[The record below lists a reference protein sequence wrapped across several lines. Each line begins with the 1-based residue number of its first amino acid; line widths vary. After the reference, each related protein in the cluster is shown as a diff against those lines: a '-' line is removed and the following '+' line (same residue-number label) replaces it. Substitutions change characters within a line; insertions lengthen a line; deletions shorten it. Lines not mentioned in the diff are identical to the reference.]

1 RNPRRP
7 DCHVPGVHQRAH
19 LRRRQCRH
27 HIDGSS
33 GIGQHFDLRLFH
45 HGFVGSVS
53 SMSRS
58 PTRDFLVGV
67 FVLIG
72 LAAIAYLSFSVGG
85 LSYNGPG
92 GLTVYASFDQIGGL
106 KPRAPVVISGV
117 KVGQVESIA
126 LDTNYRARAKLD
138 LDANL
143 KIPSDTS
150 ASIMTSGILGDRYV
164 SLQLGGEEQY
174 LKSGD
179 ELTFT
184 ESAVILERLIGKLI
198 HNTDIEKKDQ
208 GNDKGYARAASSRS
222 SQR

>member
-1 RNPRRP
+1 
-7 DCHVPGVHQRAH
+7 
-19 LRRRQCRH
+19 
-27 HIDGSS
+27 
-33 GIGQHFDLRLFH
+33 
-45 HGFVGSVS
+45 
-53 SMSRS
+53 MSRS

-85 LSYNGPG
+85 LSYSGPG

-117 KVGQVESIA
+117 KVGQVESNA

-208 GNDKGYARAASSRS
+208 GNDK
-222 SQR
+222 